1 MGKRGRPYLT
11 DEQAAVEA
19 VRIVD
24 LAFRLRY
31 RPSTLGTIGHT
42 EASASLVISKRYRGA
57 IGQHIGG
64 AIRDLFPVENRI
76 ARAVQLVLDHE
87 FSAYRASR
95 MVGGPQGRRPPID
108 HRNLSR
114 AVAAA
119 RKAAKQGIERVSL
132 LRCEVSD
139 ANLVPS
145 NTPVL
150 K

>member
-1 MGKRGRPYLT
+1 MGKRGRPKMT
-11 DEQAAVEA
+11 DEQAAAEA
-19 VRIVD
+19 TRIIN

-31 RPSTLGTIGHT
+31 RPSSLDAVGHT
-42 EASASLVISKRYRGA
+42 EASSSSVKRYRGA

-119 RKAAKQGIERVSL
+119 RKAAKQDIERVSL